1 MSVQQTSSSANLKTL
16 SEHPLFKTGYF
27 VNGEW
32 KNAAQT
38 FDVENPATGDIV
50 AKVARA
56 GKAETDAAIN
66 AASRAFPEWR
76 KKTGKA
82 RGEILHR
89 WYTLMLEN
97 KQFLGE
103 LMVAEQGKPL
113 KEALGEVE
121 YAASFLQWFGEE
133 AKRANGEIIP
143 PVKAG
148 SRILA
153 TREPVGVV
161 AAITP
166 WNFPLAMLTRKLG
179 PALAAGCTGLIKPA
193 NNTPLS
199 AFALLEL
206 AKQAG
211 VPDGVLNGVA
221 GDTSAISE
229 AIMASSAVRKI
240 SFTGSTEVGKTLVRN
255 SADTMKKVSMELGGN
270 APYIVFDDADLDAA
284 LEGVLACKF
293 RNSGQVCVS
302 INRIYVQDG
311 IYDTFVHRLAEK
323 VAQLKV
329 GNGMEEGV
337 IVGPLINIKG
347 LEKVEEHVKDALL
360 HGGKLLTGGE
370 RHPLGGN
377 FFQPTVIAEANDR
390 MKVAAEETFGPL
402 AACFR
407 FKTEEEAIERANATE
422 FGLAAYFYSQNLK
435 RVFRVA
441 DAIESGMIGIN
452 ECALSTEVAPFGGV
466 KESGLGREGSV
477 LGLEEYLQVKTLH
490 LGNL

>member
-1 MSVQQTSSSANLKTL
+1 MSAHPKKL

-27 VNGEW
+27 TGGKWHEA
-32 KNAAQT
+32 KTT
-38 FDVENPATGDIV
+38 FDVLDPATGDVV
-50 AKVARA
+50 AKVAKA
-56 GKAETDAAIN
+56 GKAETEAAIK
-66 AASRAFPEWR
+66 AASDAFPAWR
-76 KKTGKA
+76 KTTAKA
-82 RGEILHR
+82 RSEILHR
-89 WYTLMLEN
+89 WYELMLEN

-113 KEALGEVE
+113 KEALGEVD
-121 YAASFLQWFGEE
+121 YAASYLQWFSEE

-143 PVKAG
+143 PAKAG
-148 SRILA
+148 SRIFA

-199 AFALLEL
+199 AFALLQL
-206 AKQAG
+206 AKDAG
-211 VPDGVLNGVA
+211 VPDGVINGVA
-221 GDTSAISE
+221 GDTHAISD
-229 AIMASSAVRKI
+229 AIMASDKVRKV

-270 APYIVFDDADLDAA
+270 APYIVFDDADLEAA
-284 LEGVLACKF
+284 VKGAITCKF
-293 RNSGQVCVS
+293 RNTGQVCVC

-311 IYDTFVHRLAEK
+311 VYDAFVSRLVEEVRK
-323 VAQLKV
+323 LKV
-329 GNGMEEGV
+329 GNGMDDGV
-337 IVGPLINIKG
+337 IVGPLIDIKG
-347 LEKVEEHVKDALL
+347 LEKVEDHVKDALEK
-360 HGGKLLTGGE
+360 GGRLMEGGE
-370 RHPLGGN
+370 RHKLGGN
-377 FFQPTVIAEANDR
+377 FFQPTVIADATDD
-390 MKVAAEETFGPL
+390 MKVAHEETFGPL

-407 FKTEEEAIERANATE
+407 FKTEEEVIQRANNTP
-422 FGLAAYFYSQNLK
+422 FGLAAYFYSQNLQ

-441 DAIESGMIGIN
+441 DAIESGMIGVN
-452 ECALSTEVAPFGGV
+452 ECAISNEAAPFGGV

>member
-1 MSVQQTSSSANLKTL
+1 MSANQQKLTSHK
-16 SEHPLFKTGYF
+16 LFKTGFY
-27 VNGEW
+27 VGGKWQEA
-32 KNAAQT
+32 KET
-38 FDVENPATGDIV
+38 FDVLNPATGDVV
-50 AKVARA
+50 AKVAKA
-56 GKAETDAAIN
+56 GKTETNAAIK
-66 AASRAFPEWR
+66 AASDALPAWR

-82 RGEILHR
+82 RSEILHR
-89 WYTLMLEN
+89 WYELMIEN

-121 YAASFLQWFGEE
+121 YAASYLQWFSEE

-143 PVKAG
+143 PVKEG
-148 SRILA
+148 SRIFA
-153 TREPVGVV
+153 TREPIGVV

-206 AKQAG
+206 AQLAG
-211 VPDGVLNGVA
+211 VPDGVINGVA
-221 GDTSAISE
+221 GDTHAISD
-229 AIMASSAVRKI
+229 AIMASNEVRKI

-284 LEGVLACKF
+284 VKGAVSCKF
-293 RNSGQVCVS
+293 RNSGQVCVC

-311 IYDTFVHRLAEK
+311 VYDKFVTALAEEVRK
-323 VAQLKV
+323 LKV
-329 GNGMEEGV
+329 GNGMDDGV
-337 IVGPLINIKG
+337 IVGPLIDIKG
-347 LEKVEEHVKDALL
+347 LEKVEDHVKDALEK
-360 HGGKLLTGGE
+360 GGRLVVGGQ
-370 RHPLGGN
+370 RHELGGN
-377 FFQPTVIAEANDR
+377 FYQPTVIADANDD
-390 MKVAAEETFGPL
+390 MKVAADETFGPL

-407 FKTEEEAIERANATE
+407 FKTEEEVIERANATP
-422 FGLAAYFYSQNLK
+422 FGLAAYFYTQNLQ

-441 DAIESGMIGIN
+441 EAIESGMIGIN
-452 ECALSTEVAPFGGV
+452 ESALSTEVAPFGGV

>member
-1 MSVQQTSSSANLKTL
+1 MSTQQKKL
-16 SEHPLFKTGYF
+16 SEHQLFKTGYF
-27 VNGEW
+27 VAGSW
-32 KNAAQT
+32 KKTTET
-38 FDVENPATGDIV
+38 FDVENPATGDVV
-50 AKVARA
+50 AKVSRA
-56 GKAETDAAIN
+56 GKAETEAAIK
-66 AASRAFPEWR
+66 AASEAFPAWR
-76 KKTGKA
+76 KTTGKA
-82 RGEILHR
+82 RAEILHR
-89 WYTLMLEN
+89 WYELMIEN

-143 PVKAG
+143 PVKSG

-211 VPDGVLNGVA
+211 VPDGVINGVA
-221 GDTSAISE
+221 GDTSAISD

-240 SFTGSTEVGKTLVRN
+240 SFTGSTEVGKTLMRN

-270 APYIVFDDADLDAA
+270 APYIVFDDADIDAA
-284 LEGVLACKF
+284 IDGVLACKF
-293 RNSGQVCVS
+293 RNAGQVCVS

-311 IYDTFVHRLAEK
+311 IYDTFVKRLADE
-323 VAQLKV
+323 VSQLKV

-347 LEKVEEHVKDALL
+347 LEKVEEHVKDALE
-360 HGGKLLTGGE
+360 HGGKLLTGGA
-370 RHPLGGN
+370 RHKLGGN
-377 FFQPTVIAEANDR
+377 FFQPTVIAQASDP
-390 MKVAAEETFGPL
+390 MKVASEETFGPL

-407 FKTEEEAIERANATE
+407 FKTEEEVVKRANDSE
-422 FGLAAYFYSQNLK
+422 FGLAAYFYTQNLQ

>member
-1 MSVQQTSSSANLKTL
+1 MSANQQKLTSHK
-16 SEHPLFKTGYF
+16 LFKTGFY
-27 VNGEW
+27 VGGKWQEA
-32 KNAAQT
+32 KET
-38 FDVENPATGDIV
+38 FDVLNPATGEVV
-50 AKVARA
+50 AKVAKA
-56 GKAETDAAIN
+56 GKAETNAAIK
-66 AASRAFPEWR
+66 AASDALPAWR

-82 RGEILHR
+82 RSEILHR
-89 WYTLMLEN
+89 WYELMIEN

-113 KEALGEVE
+113 KEALGEVD
-121 YAASFLQWFGEE
+121 YAASYLQWFSEE

-143 PVKAG
+143 PVKEG
-148 SRILA
+148 SRIFA
-153 TREPVGVV
+153 TREPIGVV

-206 AKQAG
+206 AHLAG
-211 VPDGVLNGVA
+211 VPDGVINGVA
-221 GDTSAISE
+221 GDTHAISD
-229 AIMASSAVRKI
+229 AIMASNEVRKI

-284 LEGVLACKF
+284 VKGAVSCKF
-293 RNSGQVCVS
+293 RNSGQVCVC

-311 IYDTFVHRLAEK
+311 VYDKFVTALAEEVRK
-323 VAQLKV
+323 LKV
-329 GNGMEEGV
+329 GNGMDDGV
-337 IVGPLINIKG
+337 IVGPLIDIKG
-347 LEKVEEHVKDALL
+347 LEKVEDHVKDALEK
-360 HGGKLLTGGE
+360 GGRLVAGGQ
-370 RHPLGGN
+370 RHELGGN
-377 FFQPTVIAEANDR
+377 FYQPTVIADANDD
-390 MKVAAEETFGPL
+390 MKVAADETFGPL

-407 FKTEEEAIERANATE
+407 FKTEEEVIERANATP
-422 FGLAAYFYSQNLK
+422 FGLAAYFYTQNLQ

-441 DAIESGMIGIN
+441 EAIESGMIGIN
-452 ECALSTEVAPFGGV
+452 ESALSTEVAPFGGV

>member
-1 MSVQQTSSSANLKTL
+1 MSANQQKLTSHK
-16 SEHPLFKTGYF
+16 LFKTGFY
-27 VNGEW
+27 VGGKWQEA
-32 KNAAQT
+32 KET
-38 FDVENPATGDIV
+38 FDVLNPATGEVV
-50 AKVARA
+50 AKVAKA
-56 GKAETDAAIN
+56 GKAETNAAIK
-66 AASRAFPEWR
+66 AASDSLPAWR

-82 RGEILHR
+82 RSEILHR
-89 WYTLMLEN
+89 WYELMIEN

-121 YAASFLQWFGEE
+121 YAASYLQWFSEE

-143 PVKAG
+143 PVKEG
-148 SRILA
+148 SRIFA
-153 TREPVGVV
+153 TREPIGVV

-206 AKQAG
+206 AHLAG
-211 VPDGVLNGVA
+211 VPDGVINGVA
-221 GDTSAISE
+221 GDTHAISD
-229 AIMASSAVRKI
+229 AIMASNEVRKI

-284 LEGVLACKF
+284 VKGAVSCKF
-293 RNSGQVCVS
+293 RNSGQVCVC

-311 IYDTFVHRLAEK
+311 VYDKFVTALAEEVRK
-323 VAQLKV
+323 LKV
-329 GNGMEEGV
+329 GNGMDDGV
-337 IVGPLINIKG
+337 IVGPLIDIKG
-347 LEKVEEHVKDALL
+347 LEKVEDHVKDALEK
-360 HGGKLLTGGE
+360 GGRLVAGGQ
-370 RHPLGGN
+370 RHELGGN
-377 FFQPTVIAEANDR
+377 FYQPTVIADANDD
-390 MKVAAEETFGPL
+390 MKVAADETFGPL

-407 FKTEEEAIERANATE
+407 FKTEEEVIERANATP
-422 FGLAAYFYSQNLK
+422 FGLAAYFYTQNLQ

-441 DAIESGMIGIN
+441 EAIESGMIGIN
-452 ECALSTEVAPFGGV
+452 ESALSTEVAPFGGV

>member
-1 MSVQQTSSSANLKTL
+1 MSAQYQKL
-16 SEHPLFKTGYF
+16 SKHPLFKTGYF
-27 VNGEW
+27 TGGKWHEA
-32 KNAAQT
+32 KTT
-38 FDVENPATGDIV
+38 FDVRDPATGEIV
-50 AKVARA
+50 AKVAKA
-56 GKAETDAAIN
+56 GKAETEAAIK
-66 AASRAFPEWR
+66 AASEAFPAWR
-76 KKTGKA
+76 KTTAKA
-82 RGEILHR
+82 RSEILYR
-89 WYTLMLEN
+89 WYQLMLEN

-113 KEALGEVE
+113 KEALGEVD
-121 YAASFLQWFGEE
+121 YAASYLQWFSEE

-143 PVKAG
+143 PAKSG

-199 AFALLEL
+199 AFALLQL
-206 AKQAG
+206 AKDAG
-211 VPDGVLNGVA
+211 VPDGVINGVA
-221 GDTSAISE
+221 GDTHAISD
-229 AIMASSAVRKI
+229 AIMASDKVRKV

-270 APYIVFDDADLDAA
+270 APYIVFDDADLEAA
-284 LEGVLACKF
+284 VKGAVTCKF
-293 RNSGQVCVS
+293 RNTGQVCVC

-311 IYDTFVHRLAEK
+311 VYDAFVTRLVEEVRK
-323 VAQLKV
+323 LKV
-329 GNGMEEGV
+329 GNGMDDGV
-337 IVGPLINIKG
+337 IVGPLIDIKG
-347 LEKVEEHVKDALL
+347 LEKVEDHVKDALEK
-360 HGGKLLTGGE
+360 GGRLMEGGE
-370 RHPLGGN
+370 RHKLGGN
-377 FFQPTVIAEANDR
+377 FFQPTVIADATDD
-390 MKVAAEETFGPL
+390 MKVSQEETFGPL

-407 FKTEEEAIERANATE
+407 FKTEEEVIKRANDTP
-422 FGLAAYFYSQNLK
+422 FGLAAYFYSQNLQ
-435 RVFRVA
+435 RIFRVA
-441 DAIESGMIGIN
+441 DAIESGMIGVN
-452 ECALSTEVAPFGGV
+452 ECAISNEAAPFGGV

>member
-1 MSVQQTSSSANLKTL
+1 MSAQPHKL
-16 SEHPLFKTGYF
+16 STHPLFKTGYF
-27 VNGEW
+27 VGGKWLEA
-32 KNAAQT
+32 KDT
-38 FDVENPATGDIV
+38 FDVLDPATGDVV
-50 AKVARA
+50 AKVSKS
-56 GKAETDAAIN
+56 GKAETEAAVK
-66 AASRAFPEWR
+66 AASDAFPAWR
-76 KKTGKA
+76 KTTAKE
-82 RGEILHR
+82 RSEILHR
-89 WYTLMLEN
+89 WYELMLEN

-113 KEALGEVE
+113 KEALGEVD
-121 YAASFLQWFGEE
+121 YAASYLQWFSEE

-143 PVKAG
+143 PAKSG

-193 NNTPLS
+193 SNTPLS
-199 AFALLEL
+199 AFALLQL
-206 AKQAG
+206 AKDAG
-211 VPDGVLNGVA
+211 VPDGVINGVA
-221 GDTSAISE
+221 GDTSAISQV
-229 AIMASSAVRKI
+229 IMASDAVRKV
-240 SFTGSTEVGKTLVRN
+240 SFTGSTEIGKTLVRN

-270 APYIVFDDADLDAA
+270 APYIVFDDADIEAA
-284 LEGVLACKF
+284 VKGAITCKF
-293 RNSGQVCVS
+293 RNTGQVCVC

-311 IYDTFVHRLAEK
+311 VYEAFTSRLAEEVRK
-323 VAQLKV
+323 LKV
-329 GNGMEEGV
+329 GNGMDEGV
-337 IVGPLINIKG
+337 TVGPLINIQG
-347 LEKVEEHVKDALL
+347 LEKVEEHVKDALEK
-360 HGGKLLTGGE
+360 GGRLMEGGE
-370 RHPLGGN
+370 RHKLGGN
-377 FFQPTVIAEANDR
+377 FFQPTVIIDATDD
-390 MKVAAEETFGPL
+390 MKVAHEETFGPL

-407 FKTEEEAIERANATE
+407 FKTEEEVIKRANDTP
-422 FGLAAYFYSQNLK
+422 FGLAAYFYSQNLQ

-452 ECALSTEVAPFGGV
+452 ECAISNEAAPFGGV

>member
-1 MSVQQTSSSANLKTL
+1 MSAQPHKL
-16 SEHPLFKTGYF
+16 STHPLFKTGYF
-27 VNGEW
+27 VGGKWLEA
-32 KNAAQT
+32 KDT
-38 FDVENPATGDIV
+38 FDVLDPATGDVV
-50 AKVARA
+50 AKVSKS
-56 GKAETDAAIN
+56 GKAETEAAVK
-66 AASRAFPEWR
+66 AASDAFPAWR
-76 KKTGKA
+76 KTTAKE
-82 RGEILHR
+82 RSEILYR
-89 WYTLMLEN
+89 WYELMLEN

-113 KEALGEVE
+113 KEALGEVD
-121 YAASFLQWFGEE
+121 YAASYLQWFSEE

-143 PVKAG
+143 PAKSG

-193 NNTPLS
+193 SNTPLS
-199 AFALLEL
+199 AFALLQL
-206 AKQAG
+206 AKDAG
-211 VPDGVLNGVA
+211 VPDGVINGVA
-221 GDTSAISE
+221 GDTSAISQV
-229 AIMASSAVRKI
+229 IMASDAVRKV
-240 SFTGSTEVGKTLVRN
+240 SFTGSTEIGKTLVRN

-270 APYIVFDDADLDAA
+270 APYIVFDDADIEAA
-284 LEGVLACKF
+284 VKGAITCKF
-293 RNSGQVCVS
+293 RNTGQVCVC

-311 IYDTFVHRLAEK
+311 VYEAFTSRLAEEVRK
-323 VAQLKV
+323 LKV
-329 GNGMEEGV
+329 GNGMDEGV
-337 IVGPLINIKG
+337 IVGPLINIQG
-347 LEKVEEHVKDALL
+347 LEKVEEHVKDALEK
-360 HGGKLLTGGE
+360 GGRLMEGGE
-370 RHPLGGN
+370 RHKLGGN
-377 FFQPTVIAEANDR
+377 FFQPTVIIDATDD
-390 MKVAAEETFGPL
+390 MKVAHEETFGPL

-407 FKTEEEAIERANATE
+407 FKTEEEVIKRANDTP
-422 FGLAAYFYSQNLK
+422 FGLAAYFYSQNLQ

-452 ECALSTEVAPFGGV
+452 ECAISNEAAPFGGV

>member
-1 MSVQQTSSSANLKTL
+1 MSANQQKLTSNK
-16 SEHPLFKTGYF
+16 LFKTGF
-27 VNGEW
+27 FAGGKWQET
-32 KNAAQT
+32 KET
-38 FDVENPATGDIV
+38 FDVLNPATGEVV
-50 AKVARA
+50 AKVAKA
-56 GKAETDAAIN
+56 GKAETEAAIK
-66 AASRAFPEWR
+66 AASEAFPAWR
-76 KKTGKA
+76 KTTAKA
-82 RGEILHR
+82 RAEILHR
-89 WYTLMLEN
+89 WYELMIEN

-113 KEALGEVE
+113 KEALGEVD
-121 YAASFLQWFGEE
+121 YAASFLQWFSEE

-143 PVKAG
+143 PVKEG
-148 SRILA
+148 SRIFA
-153 TREPVGVV
+153 TREPIGVV

-206 AKQAG
+206 AHLAG
-211 VPDGVLNGVA
+211 VPAGVINGVA
-221 GDTSAISE
+221 GDTHAISD

-270 APYIVFDDADLDAA
+270 APYIVFDDADLEAA
-284 LEGVLACKF
+284 VKGAVTCKF
-293 RNSGQVCVS
+293 RNSGQVCVC

-311 IYDTFVHRLAEK
+311 IYDQFVTRLAEEVRK
-323 VAQLKV
+323 LKV
-329 GNGMEEGV
+329 GNGMDEGV
-337 IVGPLINIKG
+337 VVGPLIDSKG
-347 LEKVEEHVKDALL
+347 LEKVEDHVKDALEK
-360 HGGKLLTGGE
+360 GGRLVAGGQ
-370 RHPLGGN
+370 RHQLGGN
-377 FFQPTVIAEANDR
+377 FFQPTVIADANDN
-390 MKVAAEETFGPL
+390 MKVAEEETFGPL

-407 FKTEEEAIERANATE
+407 FKTEEEVIQRANSTP
-422 FGLAAYFYSQNLK
+422 FGLAAYFYTQNLQ

-477 LGLEEYLQVKTLH
+477 LGMEEYLQVKTLH

>member
-1 MSVQQTSSSANLKTL
+1 MSAQSHKLSA
-16 SEHPLFKTGYF
+16 HPLFKTGYF
-27 VNGEW
+27 VGGKWLEA
-32 KNAAQT
+32 KNT
-38 FDVENPATGDIV
+38 FDVLDPATGDVV
-50 AKVARA
+50 AKVSKA
-56 GKAETDAAIN
+56 GMTETEAAVK
-66 AASRAFPEWR
+66 AASDAFPAWR
-76 KKTGKA
+76 KTTAKE
-82 RGEILHR
+82 RSEILHR
-89 WYTLMLEN
+89 WYELMLEN

-113 KEALGEVE
+113 KEALGEVD
-121 YAASFLQWFGEE
+121 YAASYLQWFSEE

-143 PVKAG
+143 PAKPG

-193 NNTPLS
+193 SNTPLS
-199 AFALLEL
+199 AFALLQL
-206 AKQAG
+206 AKDAG
-211 VPDGVLNGVA
+211 VPDGVINGVA

-229 AIMASSAVRKI
+229 VIMASDAVRKV
-240 SFTGSTEVGKTLVRN
+240 SFTGSTEIGKTLVRN

-270 APYIVFDDADLDAA
+270 APYIVFDDADIEAA
-284 LEGVLACKF
+284 VKGAITCKF
-293 RNSGQVCVS
+293 RNTGQVCVC

-311 IYDTFVHRLAEK
+311 VYDAFTSRLAEEVRK
-323 VAQLKV
+323 LKV
-329 GNGMEEGV
+329 GNGMDEGV
-337 IVGPLINIKG
+337 TVGPLINIQG
-347 LEKVEEHVKDALL
+347 LEKVEEHVKDALEK
-360 HGGKLLTGGE
+360 GAKLMEGGE
-370 RHPLGGN
+370 RHKLGGN
-377 FFQPTVIAEANDR
+377 FFQPTVIIDATDD
-390 MKVAAEETFGPL
+390 MKVAHEETFGPL

-407 FKTEEEAIERANATE
+407 FKTEDEVIKRANDTP
-422 FGLAAYFYSQNLK
+422 FGLAAYFYSQNLQ
-435 RVFRVA
+435 RIFRVA

-452 ECALSTEVAPFGGV
+452 ECAISNEAAPFGGV

>member
-1 MSVQQTSSSANLKTL
+1 MSTQQNKL

-27 VNGEW
+27 VAGSW
-32 KNAAQT
+32 KKTTET
-38 FDVENPATGDIV
+38 FDVENPATGEVV
-50 AKVARA
+50 ASVSRA
-56 GKAETDAAIN
+56 GKAETEAAIK
-66 AASRAFPEWR
+66 AASEAFPAWR
-76 KKTGKA
+76 KTTGKA
-82 RGEILHR
+82 RAEILHR
-89 WYTLMLEN
+89 WYELMIEN

-143 PVKAG
+143 PVKSG

-211 VPDGVLNGVA
+211 VPDGVINGVA
-221 GDTSAISE
+221 GDTSAISD

-255 SADTMKKVSMELGGN
+255 SADTMKKVSMELGGMHPTSCLMMPTSMPRLTVCWPVN
-270 APYIVFDDADLDAA
+270 SVTPGRF
-284 LEGVLACKF
+284 AC
-293 RNSGQVCVS
+293 
-302 INRIYVQDG
+302 
-311 IYDTFVHRLAEK
+311 RLTAFTCRT
-323 VAQLKV
+323 AS
-329 GNGMEEGV
+329 MT
-337 IVGPLINIKG
+337 PLLN
-347 LEKVEEHVKDALL
+347 VW
-360 HGGKLLTGGE
+360 
-370 RHPLGGN
+370 P
-377 FFQPTVIAEANDR
+377 
-390 MKVAAEETFGPL
+390 MK
-402 AACFR
+402 
-407 FKTEEEAIERANATE
+407 
-422 FGLAAYFYSQNLK
+422 
-435 RVFRVA
+435 
-441 DAIESGMIGIN
+441 
-452 ECALSTEVAPFGGV
+452 
-466 KESGLGREGSV
+466 
-477 LGLEEYLQVKTLH
+477 
-490 LGNL
+490 

>member
-1 MSVQQTSSSANLKTL
+1 MLANQQKLTSNK
-16 SEHPLFKTGYF
+16 LFKTGF
-27 VNGEW
+27 FAGGKWQET
-32 KNAAQT
+32 KET
-38 FDVENPATGDIV
+38 FDVLNPATGEVV
-50 AKVARA
+50 AKVAKA
-56 GKAETDAAIN
+56 GKAETEAAIK
-66 AASRAFPEWR
+66 AASEAFPAWR
-76 KKTGKA
+76 KTTAKA
-82 RGEILHR
+82 RAEILHR
-89 WYTLMLEN
+89 WYELMIEN

-113 KEALGEVE
+113 KEALGEVD
-121 YAASFLQWFGEE
+121 YAASFLQWFSEE

-143 PVKAG
+143 PVKEG
-148 SRILA
+148 SRIFA
-153 TREPVGVV
+153 TREPIGVV

-206 AKQAG
+206 AHLAG
-211 VPDGVLNGVA
+211 VPAGVINGVA
-221 GDTSAISE
+221 GDTHAISD

-270 APYIVFDDADLDAA
+270 APYIVFDDADLEAA
-284 LEGVLACKF
+284 VKGAVTCKF

-311 IYDTFVHRLAEK
+311 IYDQFVTRLAEEVRK
-323 VAQLKV
+323 LKV
-329 GNGMEEGV
+329 GNGMDEGV
-337 IVGPLINIKG
+337 VVGPLIDSKG
-347 LEKVEEHVKDALL
+347 LEKVEDHVKDALEK
-360 HGGKLLTGGE
+360 GGRLVAGGQ
-370 RHPLGGN
+370 RHQLGGN
-377 FFQPTVIAEANDR
+377 FFQPTVIADANDN
-390 MKVAAEETFGPL
+390 MKVAEEETFGPL

-407 FKTEEEAIERANATE
+407 FKTEEEVIQRANSTP
-422 FGLAAYFYSQNLK
+422 FGLAAYFYTQNLQ

-477 LGLEEYLQVKTLH
+477 LGMEEYLQVKTLH

>member
-1 MSVQQTSSSANLKTL
+1 MSDQQRGSSETIKNLST
-16 SEHPLFKTGYF
+16 HPLFKTGYF
-27 VNGEW
+27 VGGEW
-32 KNAAQT
+32 KTATHT
-38 FDVENPATGDIV
+38 FDVENPATGDVV

-56 GKAETDAAIN
+56 GKAETEAAIK
-66 AASRAFPEWR
+66 AASKAFPEWR

-82 RGEILHR
+82 RSEILHR
-89 WYTLMLEN
+89 WYELMLDN

-113 KEALGEVE
+113 KEALSEVD

-221 GDTSAISE
+221 GDTSAISD

-284 LEGVLACKF
+284 IEGVLACKF

-311 IYDTFVHRLAEK
+311 VYDTFVKRLAEK
-323 VAQLKV
+323 VSQLKV
-329 GNGMEEGV
+329 GNGMDEGV

-347 LEKVEEHVKDALL
+347 LEKVEEHVKDALE

-370 RHPLGGN
+370 RHQLGGN
-377 FFQPTVIAEANDR
+377 FFQPTVIADANDH

-422 FGLAAYFYSQNLK
+422 FGLAAYFYSQNLQ

>member
-1 MSVQQTSSSANLKTL
+1 MSANQQKLTSHK
-16 SEHPLFKTGYF
+16 LFKTGFY
-27 VNGEW
+27 VGGKWQEA
-32 KNAAQT
+32 KET
-38 FDVENPATGDIV
+38 FDVLNPATGDVV
-50 AKVARA
+50 AKVAKA
-56 GKAETDAAIN
+56 GKAETNAAIK
-66 AASRAFPEWR
+66 AASDALPAWR

-82 RGEILHR
+82 RSEILHR
-89 WYTLMLEN
+89 WYELMIEN

-121 YAASFLQWFGEE
+121 YAASYLQWFSEE

-143 PVKAG
+143 PVKEG
-148 SRILA
+148 SRIFA
-153 TREPVGVV
+153 TREPIGVV

-206 AKQAG
+206 AHLAG
-211 VPDGVLNGVA
+211 VPDGVINGVA
-221 GDTSAISE
+221 GDTHAISD
-229 AIMASSAVRKI
+229 AIMASNEVRKI

-284 LEGVLACKF
+284 VKGAVSCKF
-293 RNSGQVCVS
+293 RNSGQVCVC

-311 IYDTFVHRLAEK
+311 VYDKFVTALAEEVRK
-323 VAQLKV
+323 LKV
-329 GNGMEEGV
+329 GNGMDDGV
-337 IVGPLINIKG
+337 IVGPLIDIKG
-347 LEKVEEHVKDALL
+347 LEKVEDHVKDALEK
-360 HGGKLLTGGE
+360 GGRLVAGGQ
-370 RHPLGGN
+370 RHELGGN
-377 FFQPTVIAEANDR
+377 FYQPTVIADANDD
-390 MKVAAEETFGPL
+390 MKVAADETFGPL

-407 FKTEEEAIERANATE
+407 FKTEEEVIDRANATP
-422 FGLAAYFYSQNLK
+422 FGLAAYFYTQNLQ

-441 DAIESGMIGIN
+441 EAIESGMIGIN
-452 ECALSTEVAPFGGV
+452 ESALSTEVAPFGGV

>member
-1 MSVQQTSSSANLKTL
+1 MSAHSQKLSA
-16 SEHPLFKTGYF
+16 HPLFKTGYF
-27 VNGEW
+27 VGGVWHEA
-32 KNAAQT
+32 KNT
-38 FDVENPATGDIV
+38 FDVLNPASGDVV
-50 AKVARA
+50 AKVAKA
-56 GKAETDAAIN
+56 GKAETEAAVK
-66 AASRAFPEWR
+66 AASDAFPAWR
-76 KKTGKA
+76 KTTAKA
-82 RGEILHR
+82 RSEILHR
-89 WYTLMLEN
+89 WYELMLEN

-113 KEALGEVE
+113 KEALGEVD
-121 YAASFLQWFGEE
+121 YAASYLQWFSEE

-143 PVKAG
+143 PAKSG

-199 AFALLEL
+199 AFALLQL
-206 AKQAG
+206 AKDAG
-211 VPDGVLNGVA
+211 VPDGVINGVA
-221 GDTSAISE
+221 GDTQAISDV
-229 AIMASSAVRKI
+229 IMASDKVRKV

-270 APYIVFDDADLDAA
+270 APYIVFDDADIEAA
-284 LEGVLACKF
+284 VKGAITCKF
-293 RNSGQVCVS
+293 RNTGQVCVC

-311 IYDTFVHRLAEK
+311 VYEAFTSRLVEEVRK
-323 VAQLKV
+323 LKV
-329 GNGMEEGV
+329 GNGMDEGV
-337 IVGPLINIKG
+337 IVGPLIDIKG
-347 LEKVEEHVKDALL
+347 LEKVEEHVKDALEKGAKL
-360 HGGKLLTGGE
+360 MEGGQ
-370 RHPLGGN
+370 RHKLGGN
-377 FFQPTVIAEANDR
+377 FFQPTVIINATDD
-390 MKVAAEETFGPL
+390 MKVAREETFGPL

-407 FKTEEEAIERANATE
+407 FKTEEEVIKRANDTP
-422 FGLAAYFYSQNLK
+422 FGLAAYFYSQNLQ
-435 RVFRVA
+435 RIFRVA

-452 ECALSTEVAPFGGV
+452 ECAISNEAAPFGGV

>member
-1 MSVQQTSSSANLKTL
+1 MSANQQKLTSHK
-16 SEHPLFKTGYF
+16 LFKTGFY
-27 VNGEW
+27 VGGKWQEA
-32 KNAAQT
+32 KET
-38 FDVENPATGDIV
+38 FDVLNPATGDVV
-50 AKVARA
+50 AKVAKA
-56 GKAETDAAIN
+56 GKAETNAAIE
-66 AASRAFPEWR
+66 AASDALPAWR

-82 RGEILHR
+82 RSEILHR
-89 WYTLMLEN
+89 WYELMIEN

-121 YAASFLQWFGEE
+121 YAASYLQWFSEE

-143 PVKAG
+143 PVKEG
-148 SRILA
+148 SRIFA
-153 TREPVGVV
+153 TREPIGVV

-206 AKQAG
+206 AHLAG
-211 VPDGVLNGVA
+211 VPDGVINGVA
-221 GDTSAISE
+221 GDTHAISD
-229 AIMASSAVRKI
+229 AIMASNEVRKI

-284 LEGVLACKF
+284 VKGAVSCKF
-293 RNSGQVCVS
+293 RNSGQVCVC

-311 IYDTFVHRLAEK
+311 VYDKFVTALAEEVRK
-323 VAQLKV
+323 LKV
-329 GNGMEEGV
+329 GNGMDDGV
-337 IVGPLINIKG
+337 IVGPLIDIKG
-347 LEKVEEHVKDALL
+347 LEKVEDHVKDALEK
-360 HGGKLLTGGE
+360 GGRLVVGGQ
-370 RHPLGGN
+370 RHELGGN
-377 FFQPTVIAEANDR
+377 FYQPTVIADANDD
-390 MKVAAEETFGPL
+390 MKVAADETFGPL

-407 FKTEEEAIERANATE
+407 FKTEEEVIDRANATP
-422 FGLAAYFYSQNLK
+422 FGLAAYFYTQNLQ

-441 DAIESGMIGIN
+441 EAIESGMIGIN
-452 ECALSTEVAPFGGV
+452 ESALSTEVAPFGGV

>member
-1 MSVQQTSSSANLKTL
+1 MSANQQKLTSHK
-16 SEHPLFKTGYF
+16 LFKTGFY
-27 VNGEW
+27 VGGKWQEA
-32 KNAAQT
+32 KET
-38 FDVENPATGDIV
+38 FDVLNPATGDVV
-50 AKVARA
+50 AKVAKA
-56 GKAETDAAIN
+56 GKAETNAAIK
-66 AASRAFPEWR
+66 AASDALPAWR

-82 RGEILHR
+82 RSEILHR
-89 WYTLMLEN
+89 WYELMIEN

-121 YAASFLQWFGEE
+121 YAASYLQWFSEE

-143 PVKAG
+143 PVKEG
-148 SRILA
+148 SRIFA
-153 TREPVGVV
+153 TREPIGVV

-206 AKQAG
+206 AHLAG
-211 VPDGVLNGVA
+211 VPDGVINGVA
-221 GDTSAISE
+221 GDTHAISD
-229 AIMASSAVRKI
+229 AIMASNEVRKI

-284 LEGVLACKF
+284 VKGAVSCKF
-293 RNSGQVCVS
+293 RNSGQVCVC

-311 IYDTFVHRLAEK
+311 VYDKFVTALAEEVRK
-323 VAQLKV
+323 LKV
-329 GNGMEEGV
+329 GNGMDDGV
-337 IVGPLINIKG
+337 IVGPLIDIKG
-347 LEKVEEHVKDALL
+347 LEKVEDHVKDALEK
-360 HGGKLLTGGE
+360 GGRLVVGGQ
-370 RHPLGGN
+370 RHELGGN
-377 FFQPTVIAEANDR
+377 FYQPTVIADANDD
-390 MKVAAEETFGPL
+390 MKVAADETFGPL

-407 FKTEEEAIERANATE
+407 FKTEEEVIDRANATP
-422 FGLAAYFYSQNLK
+422 FGLAAYFYTQNLQ

-441 DAIESGMIGIN
+441 EAIESGMIGIN
-452 ECALSTEVAPFGGV
+452 ESALSTEVAPFGGV

>member
-1 MSVQQTSSSANLKTL
+1 MSAQEKKL
-16 SEHPLFKTGYF
+16 SEHNLFKTGYF
-27 VNGEW
+27 VEGEW
-32 KNAAQT
+32 KTASET
-38 FDVENPATGDIV
+38 FDVDNPATGEVV

-56 GKAETDAAIN
+56 GKAETEAAIK
-66 AASRAFPEWR
+66 AASDAFPAWR
-76 KKTGKA
+76 KKTGKQRA
-82 RGEILHR
+82 EILHR
-89 WYTLMLEN
+89 WYELMLEN

-143 PVKAG
+143 PVKPG

-221 GDTSAISE
+221 GDTSAISD

-240 SFTGSTEVGKTLVRN
+240 SFTGSTAVGKTLVRN

-270 APYIVFDDADLDAA
+270 APYIVFDDADIDAA

-311 IYDTFVHRLAEK
+311 IYDTFVNRLAEEVGK
-323 VAQLKV
+323 LKV

-347 LEKVEEHVKDALL
+347 LEKVEEHVKDALE
-360 HGGKLLTGGE
+360 HGGKLLVGGE
-370 RHPLGGN
+370 RHKLGGN
-377 FFQPTVIAEANDR
+377 FFQPTVIAQANDQ
-390 MKVAAEETFGPL
+390 MKVASEETFGPL

-407 FKTEEEAIERANATE
+407 FTTEEEVIERANNTE
-422 FGLAAYFYSQNLK
+422 FGLAAYFYSQNLQ

-441 DAIESGMIGIN
+441 EAIESGMIGIN

>member
-1 MSVQQTSSSANLKTL
+1 MSANQQKL
-16 SEHPLFKTGYF
+16 SSHKLFKTGF
-27 VNGEW
+27 FAGGKWQET
-32 KNAAQT
+32 QET
-38 FDVENPATGDIV
+38 FDVLNPATGDVV
-50 AKVARA
+50 AKVAKA
-56 GKAETDAAIN
+56 GRAETDAAIK
-66 AASRAFPEWR
+66 AASDAFPAWR
-76 KKTGKA
+76 KTTAKA
-82 RGEILHR
+82 RSEILHR
-89 WYTLMLEN
+89 WYELMIEN

-113 KEALGEVE
+113 KEALGEVD
-121 YAASFLQWFGEE
+121 YAASFLQWFSEE

-143 PVKAG
+143 PVKDG
-148 SRILA
+148 SRIFA
-153 TREPVGVV
+153 TREPIGVV

-206 AKQAG
+206 ARLAG
-211 VPDGVLNGVA
+211 VPDGVINGVA
-221 GDTSAISE
+221 GDTHAISD

-270 APYIVFDDADLDAA
+270 APYIVFDDADLEAA
-284 LEGVLACKF
+284 VKGAVTCKF
-293 RNSGQVCVS
+293 RNSGQVCVC

-311 IYDTFVHRLAEK
+311 VYDRFVTRLAEEVRK
-323 VAQLKV
+323 LKV
-329 GNGMEEGV
+329 GNGMDEGV
-337 IVGPLINIKG
+337 VVGPLIDSKG
-347 LEKVEEHVKDALL
+347 LEKVEDHVKDALEK
-360 HGGKLLTGGE
+360 GGRLVEGGQ
-370 RHPLGGN
+370 RHQLGGN
-377 FFQPTVIAEANDR
+377 FFQPTVIADATDD
-390 MKVAAEETFGPL
+390 MKVAEEETFGPL

-407 FKTEEEAIERANATE
+407 FKTEEEVIQRANATP
-422 FGLAAYFYSQNLK
+422 FGLAAYFYTQNLQ

-441 DAIESGMIGIN
+441 EAIESGMIGIN

>member
-1 MSVQQTSSSANLKTL
+1 MSANQQKL
-16 SEHPLFKTGYF
+16 SSHKLFKTGF
-27 VNGEW
+27 FAGGKWQEI
-32 KNAAQT
+32 QET
-38 FDVENPATGDIV
+38 FDVLNPATGDVV
-50 AKVARA
+50 AKVAKA
-56 GKAETDAAIN
+56 GRAETDAAIK
-66 AASRAFPEWR
+66 AASDAFPAWR
-76 KKTGKA
+76 KTTAKA
-82 RGEILHR
+82 RSEILHR
-89 WYTLMLEN
+89 WYELMIEN

-113 KEALGEVE
+113 KEALGEVD
-121 YAASFLQWFGEE
+121 YAASFLQWFSEE

-143 PVKAG
+143 PVKDG
-148 SRILA
+148 SRIFA
-153 TREPVGVV
+153 TREPIGVV

-206 AKQAG
+206 ARLAG
-211 VPDGVLNGVA
+211 VPNGVINGVA
-221 GDTSAISE
+221 GDTHAISD

-270 APYIVFDDADLDAA
+270 APYIVFDDADLEAA
-284 LEGVLACKF
+284 VKGAVTCKF
-293 RNSGQVCVS
+293 RNSGQVCVC

-311 IYDTFVHRLAEK
+311 VYDRFVTRLAEE
-323 VAQLKV
+323 VRTLKV
-329 GNGMEEGV
+329 GNGMDEGV
-337 IVGPLINIKG
+337 VVGPLIDSKG
-347 LEKVEEHVKDALL
+347 LEKVEDHVKDALEK
-360 HGGKLLTGGE
+360 GGRLVEGGQ
-370 RHPLGGN
+370 RHQLGGN
-377 FFQPTVIAEANDR
+377 FFQPTVIADATDD
-390 MKVAAEETFGPL
+390 MKVAEEETFGPL

-407 FKTEEEAIERANATE
+407 FKTEEEVIQRANATP
-422 FGLAAYFYSQNLK
+422 FGLAAYFYTQNLQ

-441 DAIESGMIGIN
+441 EAIESGMIGIN

>member
-1 MSVQQTSSSANLKTL
+1 MSANQQKLTSHK
-16 SEHPLFKTGYF
+16 LFKTGFY
-27 VNGEW
+27 VGGKWQEA
-32 KNAAQT
+32 KET
-38 FDVENPATGDIV
+38 FDVLNPATGEVV
-50 AKVARA
+50 AKVAKA
-56 GKAETDAAIN
+56 GKAETNAAIK
-66 AASRAFPEWR
+66 AASDALPAWR

-82 RGEILHR
+82 RSEILHR
-89 WYTLMLEN
+89 WYELMIEN

-121 YAASFLQWFGEE
+121 YAASYLQWFSEE

-143 PVKAG
+143 PVKEG
-148 SRILA
+148 SRIFA
-153 TREPVGVV
+153 TRESIGVV

-206 AKQAG
+206 AHLAG
-211 VPDGVLNGVA
+211 VPDGVINGVA
-221 GDTSAISE
+221 GDTHAISD
-229 AIMASSAVRKI
+229 AIMASNEVRKI

-284 LEGVLACKF
+284 VKGAVSCKF
-293 RNSGQVCVS
+293 RNSGQVCVC

-311 IYDTFVHRLAEK
+311 VYDKFVTALAEEVRK
-323 VAQLKV
+323 LKV
-329 GNGMEEGV
+329 GNGMDDGV
-337 IVGPLINIKG
+337 IVGPLIDIKG
-347 LEKVEEHVKDALL
+347 LEKVEDHVKDALEK
-360 HGGKLLTGGE
+360 GGRLVAGGQ
-370 RHPLGGN
+370 RHELGGN
-377 FFQPTVIAEANDR
+377 FYQPTVIADANDD
-390 MKVAAEETFGPL
+390 MKVAADETFGPL

-407 FKTEEEAIERANATE
+407 FKTEEEVIERANATP
-422 FGLAAYFYSQNLK
+422 FGLAAYFYTQNLQ

-441 DAIESGMIGIN
+441 EAIESGMIGIN
-452 ECALSTEVAPFGGV
+452 ESALSTEVAPFGGV